1 MEKLLLILI
10 LAVLVVIAVPVFIN
24 MAVKAQFKTNL
35 INIRNVRST
44 VITSIQTGLGETDST
59 TPDARKI
66 NEGLADGAG
75 WVAVAQVDEE
85 NEVTDIKIFVVDEI
99 GDYRDGIAPG
109 KAKQPVPID
118 SDDKFYE
125 VPKSDLISYPFAS
138 VKPTSGG
145 NKVYTVQV
153 AVSEIEFDLVR

>member
-1 MEKLLLILI
+1 MLILI

-44 VITSIQTGLGETDST
+44 VITSIQTGLVETDST
-59 TPDARKI
+59 TPEARNI

-75 WVAVAQVDEE
+75 WVAVAQIDEE

-99 GDYRDGIAPG
+99 SDYKDGIAPG
-109 KAKQPVPID
+109 KAKQPVPIG
-118 SDDKFYE
+118 SDAKFYE
-125 VPKSDLISYPFAS
+125 VPRLDLISYPFAS

-153 AVSEIEFDLVR
+153 AVNEVEVDLVR

>member
-10 LAVLVVIAVPVFIN
+10 LAVLVVTAVPVFIN
-24 MAVKAQFKTNL
+24 MAIKAQFKTNL

-59 TPDARKI
+59 TPDARTI
-66 NEGLADGAG
+66 NEGLVDGAG

-85 NEVTDIKIFVVDEI
+85 NEVKDIKIFVVDEI
-99 GDYRDGIAPG
+99 DDYRDGIVPG
-109 KAKQPVPID
+109 KAKQPVPFG
-118 SDDKFYE
+118 SDEKFYE
-125 VPKSDLISYPFAS
+125 VPRLDLISYPFAS

-153 AVSEIEFDLVR
+153 AVSEDKFDLVR